1 MNERTKPER
10 FYADRRPEKFSENMR
25 PEKEFIL
32 KTAII
37 TDSNSGISQ
46 KEGKELGIFVLPMPF
61 IIDDVP
67 YFEDINLT
75 QDEFYQHLKNPDANV
90 STSQPSVGDV
100 LDLWNVV
107 LQSYDE
113 IVHIP
118 MSSGISQTC
127 ATATAL
133 AKDFGGKVHVVNNQR
148 ISVTQKESV
157 FDAIK
162 LLERGK
168 NAEEIKGYLEAT
180 KFDSSIYIS
189 LDTMKYL
196 KKGGRVTPAAAAIGS
211 ILKIKPVLQIQGE
224 KLDKFAL
231 ARSLS
236 KAKETM
242 KAAIAKDLKTR
253 FKAFADNGEM
263 TVSVAHT
270 ANSEEAEIFVQE
282 LKETFPDVPFRYCDP
297 LSLSVACHIG
307 PGALAVACTRIVL

>member
-1 MNERTKPER
+1 M
-10 FYADRRPEKFSENMR
+10 
-25 PEKEFIL
+25 

-100 LDLWNVV
+100 LDLWNEV

-168 NAEEIKGYLEAT
+168 NAEEIKGYLETT

>member
-1 MNERTKPER
+1 M
-10 FYADRRPEKFSENMR
+10 
-25 PEKEFIL
+25 

-46 KEGKELGIFVLPMPF
+46 SEGKKLGIFVLPMPF

-100 LDLWNVV
+100 LDLWNEV

-168 NAEEIKGYLEAT
+168 NAEEIKTYLEAT

-231 ARSLS
+231 ARSLP

-242 KAAIAKDLKTR
+242 KAAIANDLKTR

-263 TVSVAHT
+263 TLSVAHT
-270 ANSEEAEIFVQE
+270 ANFEEAEIFVRE
-282 LKETFPDVPFRYCDP
+282 LKETFPALPFHYCDP

-307 PGALAVACTRIVL
+307 PGALAVTCTRIIL